1 MFWTGKFYLIN
12 WGSHK
17 ALSFPS
23 NSPDCWVVPSC
34 LWGCLSSPTMA
45 ACREGTELSAPQETG
60 QLKRRRRMA
69 VALRGRA
76 KSLGLRSDGMRPGQA
91 LLLRLHLGALPRE
104 TGPMGIGDGGGGGGE
119 ERALDVVG
127 PHTGPHDSQQ
137 RALPTTLGAG
147 NESTRSQGCEFCCRF
162 NLLLF
167 DIQ

>member
-23 NSPDCWVVPSC
+23 NSPDCCVVPSC

-45 ACREGTELSAPQETG
+45 AGREGTELSAPQETG
-60 QLKRRRRMA
+60 RLKRRWRMA

-76 KSLGLRSDGMRPGQA
+76 KSLGLRSDGVRPGQA

-104 TGPMGIGDGGGGGGE
+104 TGPMGIGDGGGKGPGCGGAPH
-119 ERALDVVG
+119 RASRLTTAG
-127 PHTGPHDSQQ
+127 APHHAGSQ
-137 RALPTTLGAG
+137 
-147 NESTRSQGCEFCCRF
+147 E
-162 NLLLF
+162 
-167 DIQ
+167 